1 MTKTMIHEI
10 LKVFAVGGTA
20 AGLGAAAI
28 GLAYMAIWIFC
39 TIPVVCGY
47 AAVALFL
54 LATMTAAVALAIV
67 YVCGCWIVKKGKFS
81 K

>member
-1 MTKTMIHEI
+1 MKNAIFHDA
-10 LKVFAVGGTA
+10 LKVLAVGGAA

-28 GLAYMAIWIFC
+28 GLGCMAAWIFC

-47 AAVALFL
+47 AAVALF
-54 LATMTAAVALAIV
+54 ALALLTVAAALACV
-67 YVCGCWIVKKGKFS
+67 YVCGCWIVRKGKFS